1 MPEDLISRQRLAMDV
16 RDDLRHDL
24 AAASHDAHLWVP
36 GVDYFGPVWADGVG
50 WAVPQGWEPPHGW
63 TPPPGWYQPT
73 YWHHEDYRGW
83 CDNHYS
89 GDHDWRGWENCDHFQ
104 DHDNWHGW
112 IPGTDY
118 FGPV

>member
-1 MPEDLISRQRLAMDV
+1 MTRYV
-16 RDDLRHDL
+16 RDDVRHGVG
-24 AAASHDAHLWVP
+24 AAEHDAHLWVP

-89 GDHDWRGWENCDHFQ
+89 GDHDWRCTRV
-104 DHDNWHGW
+104 HGNARPHRFSTCCHGQRRW
-112 IPGTDY
+112 S
-118 FGPV
+118 GPRAG